1 MFPETCFF
9 FWGGGVHVAVNFI
22 LLYPAAYEAWCDNMF
37 ITFCMMEMGRESHDL
52 MAMWRLDC

>member
-1 MFPETCFF
+1 MFPETCFVF
-9 FWGGGVHVAVNFI
+9 VFWGGVHVAVNFI

-52 MAMWRLDC
+52 MAM

>member
-9 FWGGGVHVAVNFI
+9 FFAVNFI

-52 MAMWRLDC
+52 MAM